1 MRLTADANKF
11 GLFAFMAAVLITAA
25 IVSAEEDVVAIRQA
39 DMKAMA
45 AAAKTIY
52 GMFKD
57 PATYR
62 ASEFKW
68 AADTIRDRS
77 GSVISAHFAS
87 EADNRQEKAGRQSK
101 AGPNILEERDR
112 FDRLANDLRDYAVA
126 LDAAAEKNPGPMSA
140 SMRMKAGEAMGG
152 GPFGTHV
159 RSERELSAMPAEH
172 AFHLMLQTC
181 TTCHTRFRTQ

>member
-11 GLFAFMAAVLITAA
+11 GLFAFMAAVLMTAA
-25 IVSAEEDVVAIRQA
+25 MVSAEEDVVAIRQA

-45 AAAKTIY
+45 AAAKTIS

-57 PATYR
+57 STTYK

-77 GSVISAHFAS
+77 GGVLSAHFAS
-87 EADNRQEKAGRQSK
+87 AADSRQSK
-101 AGPNILEERDR
+101 AGPNILNERDR
-112 FDRLANDLRDYAVA
+112 FDRIANDLRDYAVA
-126 LDAAAEKNPGPMSA
+126 LDAAAQKNPGPMTA
-140 SMRMKAGEAMGG
+140 SMRMKPGEAIGG

-159 RSERELSAMPAEH
+159 RNEHELSTMPAEH

-181 TTCHTRFRTQ
+181 TTCHTRFRME